1 MFCMP
6 ILLITIFSYALRD
19 YMGGEYGTFQDAK
32 VYYFVS
38 DDGAV
43 LSDFKE
49 IREKLEGLGVCFEQA
64 SDYKAACAEV
74 ESSKAY
80 GVITIKDGSYDYFRS
95 SFNEP
100 EGAKLVRT
108 LFVQMAGD
116 AAPLEGVE
124 PENHVKRTRI
134 EVNRFEAKNYYTFAG
149 LAFSIMFMG
158 LLVAFMVYDEK
169 EHGTIE
175 RIKLS
180 NAGIPGMI
188 FSKVLTGV
196 VCGMVMI
203 GASYLYS
210 RTVLNVNWGDKTGYI
225 LLILLCLVLFSA
237 TFGCVVGMIGKNKTM
252 CQSMVM
258 MFAMLCGYLGGSITP
273 LYLLENVPVL
283 NWIIKLS
290 PLYYVNRSVTGLY
303 NGIVDEKMA
312 YSILVLVGLTLVLA
326 MVGVSAGKKVG
337 KKA

>member
-6 ILLITIFSYALRD
+6 LLLITIFSYALRD

-38 DDGAV
+38 DDGEV
-43 LSDFKE
+43 LSSFEK
-49 IREKLEGLGVCFEQA
+49 IMEKLEGLGVDFEQA
-64 SDYKAACAEV
+64 SDHAAACADV
-74 ESSKAY
+74 EAGKAY
-80 GVITIKDGSYDYFRS
+80 GVIAIKNGGYDYFRS

-108 LFVQMAGD
+108 LFMQMAAD
-116 AAPLEGVE
+116 TAAAQSVGTEA
-124 PENHVKRTRI
+124 HVKRTRI

-188 FSKVLTGV
+188 FSKMLTGV
-196 VCGMVMI
+196 FCGLVMI
-203 GASYLYS
+203 GVSYLYS
-210 RTVLNVNWGDKTGYI
+210 HTVLDVNWGDKAGYI
-225 LLILLCLVLFSA
+225 LLILICLVIFIA
-237 TFGCVVGMIGKNKTM
+237 VFGCVVGLIGKNKTM
-252 CQSMVM
+252 CQSMVL

-283 NWIIKLS
+283 NWIIRLS
-290 PLYYVNRSVTGLY
+290 PLYYVNRSVISLY
-303 NGIVDEKMA
+303 NGIADEKML
-312 YSILVLVGLTLVLA
+312 YSILVLGGLTIALA
-326 MVGVSAGKKVG
+326 VAGIYAGKKVG

>member
-6 ILLITIFSYALRD
+6 LLLITIFSYALRD

-32 VYYFVS
+32 IFYYVS
-38 DDGAV
+38 DGVAV
-43 LSDFKE
+43 SPSFEK
-49 IREKLEGLGVCFEQA
+49 IMEKLEGVGVSFEQT
-64 SDYKAACAEV
+64 SDHATACAEV
-74 ESSKAY
+74 EASKAY
-80 GVITIKDGSYDYFRS
+80 GVIAIKNGGYDYFRS

-108 LFVQMAGD
+108 LFIQMSGD
-116 AAPLEGVE
+116 TVVSQSAAS
-124 PENHVKRTRI
+124 ENHVKHTRI

-149 LAFSIMFMG
+149 LAFSILFMG

-196 VCGMVMI
+196 ACGMVMI

-210 RTVLNVNWGDKTGYI
+210 RTVLNVNWGDKAGYI
-225 LLILLCLVLFSA
+225 LLILLCLVIFSA
-237 TFGCVVGMIGKNKTM
+237 AFGCVVGMIGKNKTM

-283 NWIIKLS
+283 NRIIQLS
-290 PLYYVNRSVTGLY
+290 PLYYVNRSVISLY
-303 NGIVDEKMA
+303 NGIVDEKML
-312 YSILVLVGLTLVLA
+312 YSILVLGGLTVALA
-326 MVGVSAGKKVG
+326 IAGISAGKEVG